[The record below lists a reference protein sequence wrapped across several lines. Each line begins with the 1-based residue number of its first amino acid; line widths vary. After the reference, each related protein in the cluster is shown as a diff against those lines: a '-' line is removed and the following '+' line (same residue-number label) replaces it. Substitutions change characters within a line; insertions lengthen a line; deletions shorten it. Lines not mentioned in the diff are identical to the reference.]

1 MSSIFPKPASLQ
13 VRRDPQL
20 QIQVLISLAL
30 MLTLAVLIPPQIL
43 PKYSEVGPWGVS
55 SVFDKLIIG
64 DTSSSPFWVS
74 SQPSPLMLQD
84 SQGGAG
90 GPVSTDRPSFP
101 PKVSTLLP
109 PPASVGPRLPGRGS
123 ETLGV
128 WSRVLTP
135 GRVPPG
141 WQPCFYLFFVPAIC
155 RRGMSPKSWTLLW
168 MTD

>member
-1 MSSIFPKPASLQ
+1 MSSIFPKPDSLQ

-30 MLTLAVLIPPQIL
+30 MLTLAVLIPPQIP

-55 SVFDKLIIG
+55 YVFDKLIIG
-64 DTSSSPFWVS
+64 GTSCSPFWVN
-74 SQPSPLMLQD
+74 SQSSPLMLQD

-90 GPVSTDRPSFP
+90 GPVSRPSFP
-101 PKVSTLLP
+101 PKMSTLLP
-109 PPASVGPRLPGRGS
+109 PPASVGPRLPARGS